1 MFLIRL
7 LRWLFGFVRWEAE
20 GGFPE
25 RLLNLAARPGAPL
38 VGRLPAGGN
47 PLRLLFRP
55 RLPPDAPPGQAHRPC
70 VCT

>member
-25 RLLNLAARPGAPL
+25 RLLNLAARQELPL
-38 VGRLPAGGN
+38 WGVSRQGETLSA
-47 PLRLLFRP
+47 
-55 RLPPDAPPGQAHRPC
+55 C
-70 VCT
+70 